1 MSDHNPFRAEMAA
14 PHQEG
19 PPESSLRP
27 MMAPYV
33 PGADVLDLPPDVAA
47 AADAYRAAHAAWR
60 GALVELLHAEAAVP
74 AAEQHDVDA
83 LAAAVLD
90 GRATPKATAP
100 AARDALARAQVTTRH
115 AREAAAAATAHY
127 TGAVDALGAGIVPV
141 CLDAMGAAL
150 DHYAATHALAR
161 EMEHAAAERV
171 KLVTAASTLVHGTA
185 RAHGVTRP
193 EWSPLN
199 LDRPSYAADP
209 THGMRHAVDQWRQ
222 KFNAAATPKP

>member
-27 MMAPYV
+27 MTAPHV
-33 PGADVLDLPPDVAA
+33 PAPDVLDLPPDVAA
-47 AADAYRAAHAAWR
+47 AAEAYRAAHRAWR
-60 GALVELLHAEAAVP
+60 TELANLMRAEAAVP

-115 AREAAAAATAHY
+115 AREVAAEATASW
-127 TGAVDALGAGIVPV
+127 GRAIDALGDGIVPLV
-141 CLDAMGAAL
+141 VDAMTDALTAYDDAVAAARELEAAAYQRIKMATAAASLAKGAA
-150 DHYAATHALAR
+150 
-161 EMEHAAAERV
+161 
-171 KLVTAASTLVHGTA
+171 KS
-185 RAHGVTRP
+185 HGVSRP
-193 EWSPLN
+193 EWNELN
-199 LDRPSYAADP
+199 LTRPTISTDATQALRFAV
-209 THGMRHAVDQWRQ
+209 THWLD
-222 KFNAAATPKP
+222 KFNATPKP